1 MRSWKGNKQKRAKL
15 FSLGRKGPQGSFLCS
30 WEIFMF
36 FLKIQGNFKDSC
48 KDAKSAPHTV
58 ICILLHSSLH
68 YSSASAGGW
77 GPTAAPLESGHT
89 FNPFVKGQPWDRVPG
104 GATGQPHFPFLR
116 LGSSSPQ
123 PSVRWDKSWPY
134 LKRGGSNW
142 TLWLNTGEHW
152 HSLNL
157 SQQGKSPKY
166 RAWAKKITLIF
177 KGSSHITQQSFLETA
192 ELINND
198 RTEWQFMKR
207 PCELPRIPKMES
219 CAVLV
224 T

>member
-77 GPTAAPLESGHT
+77 GPTAGPLESGHS
-89 FNPFVKGQPWDRVPG
+89 FNSWWGSHG
-104 GATGQPHFPFLR
+104 TGFLEAQIWICSPRQPHFPFLR
-116 LGSSSPQ
+116 LGSSLPQ
-123 PSVRWDKSWPY
+123 PSVLLRWDKSWPC
-134 LKRGGSNW
+134 LKHGGSNW

-166 RAWAKKITLIF
+166 RAWAKKITLIL
-177 KGSSHITQQSFLETA
+177 KEAAVSPNSHSWKLQSS
-192 ELINND
+192 
-198 RTEWQFMKR
+198 
-207 PCELPRIPKMES
+207 
-219 CAVLV
+219 
-224 T
+224 